1 MVWSILLFIA
11 YLSLIVL
18 GFLLNMIAY
27 KLIESKEKYKVVLS
41 VFCLTISQIGC
52 LLWGFY
58 LTDVIKYLF

>member
-1 MVWSILLFIA
+1 MYSSEFCDVK
-11 YLSLIVL
+11 Y
-18 GFLLNMIAY
+18 
-27 KLIESKEKYKVVLS
+27 EEKYKVVLS